1 LFISKNGSVLEE
13 IKNKIIWDEFR
24 NGSKIALSF
33 IYEENYSSLNYYGL
47 KFTTDKE
54 LVKDLIQELFVELID
69 SGLNLSSTDNI
80 RFYLLKAL
88 RYKLTNHITRISKYT
103 HTDLRV
109 LEFSFLDSIE
119 NQLIKKEV
127 ETDLQVKM
135 KNAICKLSEK
145 QQEIIYLRF
154 FNDLSYPEIAK
165 LFGVEMQTVRNLM
178 SRAIKTLKDDLNNGI
193 GKSLILMVLRSR
205 F

>member
-103 HTDLRV
+103 HTDLRI

-154 FNDLSYPEIAK
+154 FNDLSYTEIAK